1 MLWFPTMYFRYLP
14 PGLSPTPCSNPY
26 FRFRTIIS
34 WAFNTESN
42 SHKHQNSDGF
52 DTEFW
57 RKNSPECGQM
67 GVEKMKFC
75 TKSLKNLDHSQLAE
89 GGLSELNNNEGPGAS
104 NGDSSQIKNKA
115 INKRKRRLRKSG
127 FSCFYI
133 SVRFASSLEDL
144 HFVHDLGGTRGGYD
158 LLGRIK
164 DQIRTTKQVKAAMA
178 ACNALKLDDLIIVGG
193 VTSNADATQLAETF
207 SEAKCFTKVSRSP
220 LGILNILS
228 GLGPEAGAPLVFHP
242 DVGKIAFTGSSA
254 TAVHYGTKKGVRDLG
269 RMGEP
274 PPSPELYNA
283 KSSPCL
289 PD

>member
-1 MLWFPTMYFRYLP
+1 MYFRYLP

-67 GVEKMKFC
+67 GVEKVIRCLSNSFSRFIHLV
-75 TKSLKNLDHSQLAE
+75 TFGVPKNLPCQQEYKDVAGSFEQVLLKSYHTEVLQSQTPTDGRALRS
-89 GGLSELNNNEGPGAS
+89 GSEVR
-104 NGDSSQIKNKA
+104 
-115 INKRKRRLRKSG
+115 RKPLRVQNWKIGKLPLIRLRKSG

-158 LLGRIK
+158 LLGRTK
-164 DQIRTTKQVKAAMA
+164 DQIRTTEQVKAAMA
-178 ACNALKLDDLIIVGG
+178 ACNALKLDGLIIVGG
-193 VTSNADATQLAETF
+193 VTSNADAAQLAETF

-220 LGILNILS
+220 PGILNILT
-228 GLGPEAGAPLVFHP
+228 GLGPEAGAPLVSHP

-254 TAVHYGTKKGVRDLG
+254 TQV
-269 RMGEP
+269 
-274 PPSPELYNA
+274 
-283 KSSPCL
+283 
-289 PD
+289 